1 MKNNQR
7 GVALLVVLLILAL
20 MTAVAA
26 TMSERLFGQFKRS
39 SNQLNYQQ
47 AYWYSIGA
55 EALAIEAIEQ
65 SYKDSDTINLS
76 QPWALEEQQF
86 PLDYGSL
93 TGKLLDRQACFN
105 INAFVNLENS
115 SSSDTAPYL
124 VTVLQDLLNE
134 LEVDS
139 HVAEVVAHSSWE
151 FIDTNNSVNSVTGV
165 EDSHY
170 ESMAPAYMTANGVLA
185 ETSELRAVNLVS
197 GEVMNKLQP
206 YVCALPTAEFR
217 LNVNTLPAEQAPL
230 LVAMFGKQLSESDAQ
245 SVLENRPFDG
255 WSDIDQFLAES
266 QLASLS
272 DEVKKRAKAHLGVD
286 SAYFELDARI
296 IVGESQVRI
305 RSLLTSANRETAT
318 VISRRFGGIG
328 ERVPNRSTEQ

>member
-1 MKNNQR
+1 MKSSQR

-55 EALAIEAIEQ
+55 EALAVEGIEQ
-65 SYKDSDTINLS
+65 SYQDSDTINMS
-76 QPWALEEQQF
+76 QPWALEEQNF

-93 TGKLLDRQACFN
+93 TGQLRDRQACFN
-105 INAFVNLENS
+105 INALVDLEAEAG
-115 SSSDTAPYL
+115 SDSAPYL
-124 VTVLQDLLNE
+124 VTVLQQLMSE
-134 LEVDS
+134 LDIDS

-151 FIDTNNSVNSVTGV
+151 FIDTNNHINSVTGV

-185 ETSELRAVNLVS
+185 EASELRSVNLVS
-197 GEVMNKLQP
+197 GEVMNKLKP
-206 YVCALPTAEFR
+206 YVCALPTSEFR
-217 LNVNTLPAEQAPL
+217 LNVNTLPPEQARL
-230 LVAMFGKQLSESDAQ
+230 LVAMFGDQLSASDAQ
-245 SVLENRPFDG
+245 SLLENRPFDG
-255 WSDIDQFLAES
+255 WGDVDQFLAES

-272 DEVKKRAKAHLGVD
+272 DEVKKRVKAYLTVD

-296 IVGESQVRI
+296 VVGESQVRI
-305 RSLLTSANRETAT
+305 RSLLFSANRETAT

-328 ERVPNRSTEQ
+328 ERVLNRSTEQ